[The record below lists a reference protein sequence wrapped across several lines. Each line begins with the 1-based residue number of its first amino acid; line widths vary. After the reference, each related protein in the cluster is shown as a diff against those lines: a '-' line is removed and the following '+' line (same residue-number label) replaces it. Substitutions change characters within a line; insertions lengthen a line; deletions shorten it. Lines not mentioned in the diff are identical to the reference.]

1 MPARA
6 SLLLATVLAVML
18 SARARATPD
27 IETAALPE
35 RKFELV
41 VVEAPGC
48 IYCRLFRRDVLPS
61 YAASPRA
68 REVPLRFVDLA
79 TANGGKLALTGPIG
93 VLPTVLLLRDG
104 REVGRIP
111 GYVGPE
117 NFFRSVNDLLSRTR

>member
-1 MPARA
+1 
-6 SLLLATVLAVML
+6 ML

-27 IETAALPE
+27 IETSALPE

-41 VVEAPGC
+41 VVEALGC

-68 REVPLRFVDLA
+68 REVPLRFVDLVA
-79 TANGGKLALTGPIG
+79 ANGGKLALTGPIG

-117 NFFRSVNDLLSRTR
+117 NFFHSVNDLLSRTR